1 MIRIKM
7 QSFRRRILA
16 TCATALLVFGLSTL
30 VAFASN
36 PVQFIP
42 LDNALAVAASP
53 ERLLAMTYLE
63 QPRVIYQI
71 TPDGT
76 ITPFATLP
84 ERWFLYG
91 EADLDFAPALGDW
104 PAGYIFVTNG
114 NDVYK
119 IDPAGTSVTHFATL
133 PTWVEGL
140 CFDEVGSFG
149 YDMLVTGGGQVYR
162 VSPTGTVVT
171 VGVFGCEMGGPE
183 VAPMSFGPYGGWI
196 FVAAWA
202 ENAVMA
208 MSPEGDKVTVLAWPS
223 AMHVHFVPDNL
234 GTLGNTGLSYFGA
247 VFPLDG
253 AWGGIAGY
261 PLTDFEGMSGKALV
275 GSEFGGGTGQFW
287 WNGSEY
293 VISTFC
299 EAPWSLEVCD
309 FVENDSPRPI
319 PIDIKPRSC
328 PNPINTRD
336 CGLLP
341 VAILGLDDFDVRSI
355 DPATIRL
362 EGVAPIR
369 SSFEDVATPFVP
381 YVGRL
386 NCTTDCWTA
395 GSDGY
400 LDMSLK
406 FNTHQVVAALGR
418 VRDRECRVLH
428 LTAST
433 YDGRPIQGEDVVIIL
448 SRHH

>member
-1 MIRIKM
+1 MRRISL
-7 QSFRRRILA
+7 QSLHKRILA
-16 TCATALLVFGLSTL
+16 FCATALLIFGVGTA
-30 VAFASN
+30 VAYAAN

-42 LDNALAVAASP
+42 LDNALVVAASP

-71 TPDGT
+71 DPDGT

-91 EADLDFAPALGDW
+91 EADMEFAPAIGDW

-114 NDVYK
+114 NDLYK
-119 IDPAGTSVTHFATL
+119 VDPAGTTVTHFATL

-140 CFDEVGSFG
+140 CFDTVGSFG
-149 YDMLVTGGGQVYR
+149 YDLLVTGGGQVYR

-183 VAPMSFGPYGGWI
+183 VAPMSFGPYGGWV

-208 MSPEGDKVTVLAWPS
+208 MSPEGDWVTVLHWPS
-223 AMHVHFVPDNL
+223 AMHVSFVPDNI
-234 GTLGNTGLSYFGA
+234 GTLGTTGLSYFGA

-287 WNGSEY
+287 WNGSDY
-293 VISTFC
+293 CISTFC
-299 EAPWSLEVCD
+299 ENPWSLEVCD
-309 FVENDSPRPI
+309 FVENDAPMAV
-319 PIDIKPRSC
+319 PIDVKPRSC
-328 PNPINTRD
+328 PNPINTRE

-341 VAILGLDDFDVRSI
+341 VAILGFGGLDVRQI
-355 DPATIRL
+355 DPATVRL
-362 EGVAPIR
+362 EGVAPNR
-369 SSFEDVATPFVP
+369 SSYEDVATPFEP
-381 YVGRL
+381 FVGRL
-386 NCTTDCWTA
+386 NCTTDCWTR
-395 GSDGY
+395 GRDGY
-400 LDMSLK
+400 LDLSLK
-406 FNTHQVVAALGR
+406 FDVHRVVAALGH
-418 VRDRECRVLH
+418 VHDRQCLVVH
-428 LTAST
+428 LTGNML
-433 YDGRPIQGEDVVIIL
+433 DGRPIQGEDVVIIL
-448 SRHH
+448 CRHH

>member
-1 MIRIKM
+1 MKRISM
-7 QSFRRRILA
+7 QSVSKRILVF
-16 TCATALLVFGLSTL
+16 CATVLLVFGVGTL
-30 VAFASN
+30 VAFAAN

-42 LDNALAVAASP
+42 LDNALAVAATP

-71 TPDGT
+71 DPDGT

-91 EADLDFAPALGDW
+91 EADLDFAPALGEW
-104 PAGYIFVTNG
+104 PAGYIFATNG

-119 IDPAGTSVTHFATL
+119 INPTGTSVTHFATL
-133 PTWVEGL
+133 PVWVEGL
-140 CFDEVGSFG
+140 TFDEVGSFG
-149 YDMLVTGGGQVYR
+149 YDMLVTGGGQVFR

-183 VAPMSFGPYGGWI
+183 VAPMSFGPYGGWV
-196 FVAAWA
+196 FVAGWA

-208 MSPEGDKVTVLAWPS
+208 MSPEGEKVTVLTWPS
-223 AMHVHFVPDNL
+223 AMHVHFVPDHI

-287 WNGSEY
+287 WNGSAY
-293 VISTFC
+293 VVSQFC

-309 FVENDSPRPI
+309 FVENDAPQAV
-319 PIDIKPRSC
+319 PIDVKPRSC
-328 PNPINTRD
+328 PNPINTRE
-336 CGLLP
+336 CGVLP
-341 VAILGLDDFDVRSI
+341 VAILGFQGLDIEQI
-355 DPATIRL
+355 DPATVRL

-369 SSFEDVATPFVP
+369 WSFEDVATPFEP
-381 YVGRL
+381 YIGRL
-386 NCTTDCWTA
+386 NCTTDCWTR
-395 GSDGY
+395 GRDGF
-400 LDMSLK
+400 LDLSFK
-406 FNTHQVVAALGR
+406 FDTQRVVAALGH
-418 VRDRECRVLH
+418 VHDRQCLVVH
-428 LTAST
+428 LTGNLF
-433 YDGRPIQGEDVVIIL
+433 DGRPIQGEDVVIIL